1 MERFK
6 ALVLDEC
13 DGTLTATLD
22 ELAPEALPEGEVTV
36 RIAYSTIN
44 YKDALAITGRGKI
57 VRSFPMVPGIDFAGT
72 VEASDSD
79 AFAPGDQVVL
89 TGWGVGERH
98 WGGLAGYARVKAS
111 WLTRLPEGLT
121 AETAMGFG
129 TAGLTAALCVIA
141 LEEAGIVPSEREV
154 IVTGATGGVGSVAVA
169 LLARAGFNVT
179 AATGRPHE
187 EDYLRRLGARQV
199 ITRAE
204 LAVPSKRPL
213 ESERWAGGIDTVG
226 GAILAAILRATA
238 YTGAVAA
245 CGLAGGTDL
254 PTTVFP
260 FILRGV
266 RLLGVDSVMADPAR
280 REVAWTRLARDIPAD
295 LLSEVTRT
303 VGLSEAPALA
313 TALLDGQV
321 RGRLVVDLQRD

>member
-6 ALVLDEC
+6 ALVLDER
-13 DGTLTATLD
+13 DGALTATID
-22 ELAPEALPEGEVTV
+22 ELAPEALPAGDVTV
-36 RIAYSTIN
+36 RVAYSTIN

-57 VRSFPMVPGIDFAGT
+57 VRKFPMVPGIDFAGT
-72 VEASDSD
+72 VESSEA
-79 AFAPGDQVVL
+79 AGFAPGDQVIL

-98 WGGLAGYARVKAS
+98 WGGLADYARVKSS
-111 WLTRLPEGLT
+111 WLTRLPAGLT

-141 LEEAGIVPSEREV
+141 LEEAGIAPSEREV

-179 AATGRPHE
+179 AATGRASE
-187 EDYLRRLGARQV
+187 TDYLRHLGARQV
-199 ITRAE
+199 IDRAE
-204 LAVPSKRPL
+204 LAAPSGRPL
-213 ESERWAGGIDTVG
+213 ESERWAAGIDTVG
-226 GAILAAILRATA
+226 GATLAAILRATA

-254 PTTVFP
+254 PTSVFP

-266 RLLGVDSVMADPAR
+266 RLLGVDSVMAPQAR
-280 REVAWTRLARDIPAD
+280 REAAWARLARDFPTD
-295 LLSEVTRT
+295 LLAEVTRT
-303 VGLSEAPALA
+303 VGLADVPALA

-321 RGRLVVDLQRD
+321 RGRIVVDLQRD

>member
-6 ALVLDEC
+6 ALVLDEH
-13 DGTLTATLD
+13 DGALTATID
-22 ELAPEALPEGEVTV
+22 ELAPEALPAGEVTV
-36 RIAYSTIN
+36 RVAYSTIN

-72 VEASDSD
+72 VESSDAA

-98 WGGLAGYARVKAS
+98 WGGLAGYARGKGS

-141 LEEAGIVPSEREV
+141 LEEAGIAPSDREV
-154 IVTGATGGVGSVAVA
+154 VVTGATGGVGSVAVA
-169 LLARAGFNVT
+169 LLAHAGFNVT
-179 AATGRPHE
+179 AATGRAGE
-187 EDYLRRLGARQV
+187 ADYLRHLGARQV
-199 ITRAE
+199 IDRAE
-204 LAVPSKRPL
+204 LAAPSKRPL
-213 ESERWAGGIDTVG
+213 DSERWAAGVDTVG
-226 GAILAAILRATA
+226 GTTLAAILRATA

-266 RLLGVDSVMADPAR
+266 RLLGIDSVMAPQAR
-280 REVAWTRLARDIPAD
+280 REAAWARLARDIPAD
-295 LLSEVTRT
+295 LLAEVTRT
-303 VGLSEAPALA
+303 VGLADVPALA

-321 RGRLVVDLQRD
+321 RGRIVVDLQRD